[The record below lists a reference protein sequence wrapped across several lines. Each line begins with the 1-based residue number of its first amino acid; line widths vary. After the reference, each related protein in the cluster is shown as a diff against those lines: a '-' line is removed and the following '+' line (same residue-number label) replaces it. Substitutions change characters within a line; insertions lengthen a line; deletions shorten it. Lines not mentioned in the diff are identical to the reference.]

1 MQSCLQQGQKEGD
14 RKNINK
20 NNNKPH
26 KGSASLG
33 DEKYNEQQFSVWKG
47 LYKME
52 SIRE

>member
-1 MQSCLQQGQKEGD
+1 MQSCLQQGQKDRD

-33 DEKYNEQQFSVWKG
+33 DEKYNAAIQCLERAVQDGVH
-47 LYKME
+47 
-52 SIRE
+52 